1 MWVVA
6 SVDWKV
12 ARQAVGMVGSLAGMS
27 VQQLLGTKEEQ
38 LIELSVALLVAIWV
52 DERVVWVA
60 EKTVVLQAAVR

>member
-27 VQQLLGTKEEQ
+27 VQQLLETKEEQ

>member
-1 MWVVA
+1 
-6 SVDWKV
+6 
-12 ARQAVGMVGSLAGMS
+12 MVGSLAGMS